1 MNIYVSTSRSRY
13 RLYIVSLQS
22 QRTAKPNMF
31 IFLSFEVGEA
41 LREHLNAGKDPA
53 CQRMAPTPVQGL
65 SFKDDGFHD
74 DADSGLEN
82 IL

>member
-1 MNIYVSTSRSRY
+1 
-13 RLYIVSLQS
+13 
-22 QRTAKPNMF
+22 MF

-41 LREHLNAGKDPA
+41 LREHLNAGKDRKDPA
-53 CQRMAPTPVQGL
+53 CQRIAPTPVQGL

-74 DADSGLEN
+74 DDDSGLEN